1 MQESLSSRLEIK
13 RRSFIRKGVTYAVA
27 SGICYGLYTTFLTL
41 AQSKGVWSVWI
52 DGDSWDGHSALS
64 TFTII
69 FGIAALAAGINDL
82 FSGLWSMIVCFK
94 KGLLSDLIK
103 TITTKPGW
111 TMMLCAAIGGPFAT
125 IAYVIA
131 LNSAMAAG
139 NPGIIVPIAAL
150 NCAVGAILGRI
161 LFKQNLALHTI
172 MGILICLAAATII
185 GGTTLVSFNKGVG
198 FACLFALMAAIGWG
212 FEGCVAG
219 FGTAL
224 IDYRIGI
231 TIRQVTAGLLE
242 TLIAFPTI
250 ATIGGNGSDIGPM
263 FWNALTDH
271 YLFVFAIAGLFAMP
285 AYSLWYKGNSMCGT
299 ALGMA
304 CNGMYAFWAPFFIWV
319 ILGLFQLGGTPDQF
333 PPLSWLQWFG
343 AIIMVFGIFCVALNP
358 LSFSVRSSAYT
369 TRNPLPLNYAI
380 LLHFLTTEKDDATGV
395 YAALE
400 PEYLH
405 HQLFSISAIADT
417 LAVAKENELLTE
429 CDNRLSHNGDIITTF
444 SLSPTGRSIVEKYLV

>member
-1 MQESLSSRLEIK
+1 MLEIK

-52 DGDSWDGHSALS
+52 DGVSWDGHSALS
-64 TFTII
+64 TFTIT

-94 KGLLSDLIK
+94 NGLLSDLIK

-131 LNSAMAAG
+131 LNSAVAAG

-150 NCAVGAILGRI
+150 NCAVGAVLGRI
-161 LFKQNLALHTI
+161 LFKQKLALHTMI
-172 MGILICLAAATII
+172 GIFICLAAATII

-231 TIRQVTAGLLE
+231 TIRQVTSGFLE
-242 TLIAFPTI
+242 TMIAFPAI
-250 ATIGGNGSDIGPM
+250 ATIGGNGSDIAAILE
-263 FWNALTDH
+263 NALTDR
-271 YLFVFAIAGLFAMP
+271 YIFIFAIAGLFAMP

-304 CNGMYAFWAPFFIWV
+304 CNGMYAFWAPLFIWV
-319 ILGLFQLGGTPDQF
+319 ILGVFQLGGAPDLFQ
-333 PPLSWLQWFG
+333 PLSWIQWYG

-358 LSFSVRSSAYT
+358 FSFKIHSSVYKQRK
-369 TRNPLPLNYAI
+369 PQPLNYAI
-380 LLHFLTTEKDDATGV
+380 LLHFLTTEKDDVTGV
-395 YAALE
+395 YSALE
-400 PEYLH
+400 TEYQH
-405 HQLFSISAIADT
+405 HKLFSISDITDT
-417 LAVAKENELLTE
+417 LAVAKENDLLVECNYTLSKNGEPVTE
-429 CDNRLSHNGDIITTF
+429 F
-444 SLSPTGRSIVEKYLV
+444 SLSPTGKALLEKYLL